1 MKNILNLFII
11 LTFWNCN
18 SQSPIV
24 DLNDWNGQTP
34 ANIYIKDVNNVL
46 NPFEGTWL
54 YTSGSTTLKIK
65 LKKITMFYN
74 TLYYEDLLIGEYQYV
89 KNGDE
94 LFNSLSE
101 IDVILPFQT
110 NHNIAGNLL
119 QTTPSPFKD
128 YTTDNFRVRL
138 YLKEDSLYGCAVDI
152 RKTVSNGVEAIQIL
166 KRSRPPL
173 MKNGQDYALAP
184 MIPDGFYTL
193 VKVP

>member
-1 MKNILNLFII
+1 MKNILKIFIL
-11 LTFWNCN
+11 LTFWNCHA
-18 SQSPIV
+18 QSPIV

-34 ANIYIKDVNNVL
+34 TNIYIKDVNNVL

-54 YTSGSTTLKIK
+54 YSSGNTTLTIK

-74 TLYYEDLLIGEYQYV
+74 TQYYEDLLIGEYRYV

-101 IDVILPFQT
+101 IDVVLPFQT

-119 QTTPSPFKD
+119 QTTPTPFND

-173 MKNGQDYALAP
+173 MKNGQEYTLAP